1 MLRHTGIAL
10 VLTAAA
16 AGCATPSRPASPE
29 SSWIAAHSAPLRS
42 IDPSDRPYDD
52 LGPVG
57 GTIGPARIVLLGEQ
71 THGEGSTFLAKT
83 RLISYLHERLGFD
96 VLAME
101 SDMFAC
107 ERAGDAIRAG
117 RPAREMFEASVFNVW
132 TGSAEFSPLIDYVE
146 RTRATTSPLE
156 LTGFDLQL
164 SGRLSTDRL
173 VKDLSRA
180 LPDPAAARR
189 MLDVISTMTT
199 SMTRFAKVTKP
210 ERDAFY
216 AAAADAQVL
225 LDARSDG
232 DGRFLAQVLR
242 SVVRNARFW
251 WEADFAKPVPAIMN
265 IRDAQMADNLLW
277 LARERYPGRK
287 IIVWAATSHAS
298 RNRQLIRPPISD
310 AEMVPMGHRLWQ
322 ELGRETYV
330 VAFTSA
336 RGRFG
341 SWRGSASDL
350 ALPRPGSLED
360 AFDRTGVEAA
370 FLDLR
375 ASVHEGD
382 WLASPVMARLMGHA
396 RMVAR
401 WPDIVDG
408 IVFVKTAR
416 PSRPRE

>member
-1 MLRHTGIAL
+1 MARRAGVVLA
-10 VLTAAA
+10 LTAAI
-16 AGCATPSRPASPE
+16 AGCATPTRPPSRE
-29 SSWIAAHSAPLRS
+29 SAWVTAHAAPLRS
-42 IDPSDRPYDD
+42 IDPSNRQFDD
-52 LGPVG
+52 LRRLGEAVG
-57 GTIGPARIVLLGEQ
+57 AARIVLLGEQ

-83 RLISYLHERLGFD
+83 RLVTYLHEQLGFD

-101 SDMFAC
+101 SDLFAC

-117 RPAREMFEASVFNVW
+117 RPAREMFESSVFDVW
-132 TGSAEFSPLIDYVE
+132 TGSAEFAPLIDYVE
-146 RTRATTSPLE
+146 RTLETSSPLE

-164 SGRLSTDRL
+164 SGRLSKDRL
-173 VKDLSRA
+173 VPELSRA
-180 LPDPAAARR
+180 LPDSVAARR
-189 MLDVISTMTT
+189 VLGVVTTMTT
-199 SMTRFAKVTKP
+199 SMSRFAKVARP
-210 ERDAFY
+210 DRDAFF
-216 AAAADAQVL
+216 AAATELQAL
-225 LDARSDG
+225 LDARADA

-242 SVVRNARFW
+242 SLVRNARFW

-277 LARERYPGRK
+277 LARERYAGRK
-287 IIVWAATSHAS
+287 IVVWAATSHAS
-298 RNRQLIRPPISD
+298 RNRRSIRPPIDD
-310 AEMVPMGHRLWQ
+310 AGMVPMGHHLWQ
-322 ELGRETYV
+322 ALGRETYV

-360 AFDRTGVEAA
+360 AFDRTGMEAA

-375 ASVHEGD
+375 ATVRDGD
-382 WLASPVMARLMGHA
+382 WLASPVMARPMGHA
-396 RMVAR
+396 RMIAR

-408 IVFVKTAR
+408 IVFVRTAR